1 MPPKAAVPKKQS
13 SAKHD
18 EAGKNADAKIA
29 KKDAKT
35 TENEDKTIEKDAPST
50 EKDAPSTEKDAPSTE
65 KDVDHDNVSK
75 KDMDIELYSNGFD
88 IERYEALI

>member
-35 TENEDKTIEKDAPST
+35 TEKEDKTIEKDAPST
-50 EKDAPSTEKDAPSTE
+50 EKSAKSTE
-65 KDVDHDNVSK
+65 KDVDHDNASK
-75 KDMDIELYSNGFD
+75 KDIDIELYSNGFD

>member
-18 EAGKNADAKIA
+18 EAGKNTDAKIA

-35 TENEDKTIEKDAPST
+35 TEKEDKTIEKDAPST
-50 EKDAPSTEKDAPSTE
+50 EKD
-65 KDVDHDNVSK
+65 VDHDNASK
-75 KDMDIELYSNGFD
+75 KDIDIELYSNGFD
-88 IERYEALI
+88 IERYEALILTYSNY